1 MKTSLITLLC
11 VVAAGM
17 SAPVSAQVFDRARLR
32 AAATGQTV
40 VVDRAS
46 FRLIPAAVVQLADTT
61 RSTAAAQS
69 RGSAQTSAN
78 APVGRVDRY
87 AIYLDNTSAV
97 KAVARTTRSQPSATA
112 LAALETRSG
121 QLALLGASIKLFDT
135 TPAIARA
142 LATRTG
148 GRLLYASAIDGSAMI
163 GYDSA
168 MTALDHCRQLQGSN
182 GVGAIKPEVIVPAA
196 RPL

>member
-11 VVAAGM
+11 VVAASM

-46 FRLIPAAVVQLADTT
+46 FRLIPGAVVRLADAT
-61 RSTAAAQS
+61 RGAAAT
-69 RGSAQTSAN
+69 QTLTSTQTRTN
-78 APVGRVDRY
+78 TPVARVDRY
-87 AIYLDNTSAV
+87 AIYLDTSGAAD
-97 KAVARTTRSQPSATA
+97 AVARTTRSEPSATVV
-112 LAALETRSG
+112 AALETRSG
-121 QLALLGASIKLFDT
+121 QPALLGASIKLFDT

-148 GRLLYASAIDGSAMI
+148 GRLLYASATDGSAMI

-168 MTALDHCRQLQGSN
+168 MTALDNCRQLQDSH

>member
-11 VVAAGM
+11 VVAL
-17 SAPVSAQVFDRARLR
+17 SVCAPASAQVFDRARLR

-61 RSTAAAQS
+61 RGADATRSLKST
-69 RGSAQTSAN
+69 QTSAN
-78 APVGRVDRY
+78 APVARVDRY
-87 AIYLDNTSAV
+87 AIYLDNTSAL
-97 KAVARTTRSQPSATA
+97 KSVARTTRSEPSATVI
-112 LAALETRSG
+112 AALETRSG
-121 QLALLGASIKLFDT
+121 QLALLGASIKLFET
-135 TPAIARA
+135 TPAVAGA

-148 GRLLYASAIDGSAMI
+148 GSLLYASAIDGSAMI

-168 MTALDHCRQLQGSN
+168 MTALDNCRQLQGSS

>member
-11 VVAAGM
+11 VVAASM

-32 AAATGQTV
+32 SAATGQTV

-46 FRLIPAAVVQLADTT
+46 FRLIPGAMVRLTDAT
-61 RSTAAAQS
+61 RGAAAT
-69 RGSAQTSAN
+69 QTLTSTHARAN
-78 APVGRVDRY
+78 APVARVDRY
-87 AIYLDNTSAV
+87 AIYLDTSGAAD
-97 KAVARTTRSQPSATA
+97 AVARTTRSEPSATVV
-112 LAALETRSG
+112 AALETRSG
-121 QLALLGASIKLFDT
+121 QPALLGTSIKLFDT

-148 GRLLYASAIDGSAMI
+148 GRLLYASATDGSAMI

-168 MTALDHCRQLQGSN
+168 MTALDNCRQLQGSN

>member
-11 VVAAGM
+11 VVAASM

-46 FRLIPAAVVQLADTT
+46 FRLIPGAVVRLADAT
-61 RSTAAAQS
+61 RGAAAT
-69 RGSAQTSAN
+69 QTLTSTQTRTN
-78 APVGRVDRY
+78 APVARVDRY
-87 AIYLDNTSAV
+87 AIYLDTSGAAD
-97 KAVARTTRSQPSATA
+97 AVARTTRSEPSATVV
-112 LAALETRSG
+112 AALETRSG
-121 QLALLGASIKLFDT
+121 QPALLGASIKLFDT

-142 LATRTG
+142 LATHTG
-148 GRLLYASAIDGSAMI
+148 GRLLYASATDGSAMI

-168 MTALDHCRQLQGSN
+168 MTALDNCRQLQGSH
-182 GVGAIKPEVIVPAA
+182 GVGAIKPGVIVPAA

>member
-11 VVAAGM
+11 VVAASM

-46 FRLIPAAVVQLADTT
+46 FRLIPGAVVRLADAT
-61 RSTAAAQS
+61 RGAAAT
-69 RGSAQTSAN
+69 QTLTSTQTRTN
-78 APVGRVDRY
+78 APVARVDRY
-87 AIYLDNTSAV
+87 AIYLDTSGAAD
-97 KAVARTTRSQPSATA
+97 AVARTTRSEPSATVV
-112 LAALETRSG
+112 AALETRSG
-121 QLALLGASIKLFDT
+121 QPALLGASIKLFDT

-148 GRLLYASAIDGSAMI
+148 GRLLYASATDGSAMI

-168 MTALDHCRQLQGSN
+168 MTALDNCRQLQGSN
-182 GVGAIKPEVIVPAA
+182 GVGAIKPEVIVRAA

>member
-11 VVAAGM
+11 VVAVSL
-17 SAPVSAQVFDRARLR
+17 SAPASAQVFDRARLH

-40 VVDRAS
+40 VVGRAK
-46 FRLIPAAVVQLADTT
+46 FRLIPGAAVRLADAT
-61 RSTAAAQS
+61 RSTAAMQS
-69 RGSAQTSAN
+69 LRSTRTSAN
-78 APVGRVDRY
+78 APVARVDHY
-87 AIYLDNTSAV
+87 AIYLDSTSAV
-97 KAVARTTRSQPSATA
+97 DAVARTTRSEPSATVV
-112 LAALETRSG
+112 AALETRSG
-121 QLALLGASIKLFDT
+121 QPALLGASIKLFDT

-163 GYDSA
+163 GYASA
-168 MTALDHCRQLQGSN
+168 MTALDNCRQLQGSN

>member
-11 VVAAGM
+11 VVAASI
-17 SAPVSAQVFDRARLR
+17 SAPASAQVFDSARLH

-40 VVDRAS
+40 VVGRAN
-46 FRLIPAAVVQLADTT
+46 FRLIPGAVVRPVDAT
-61 RSTAAAQS
+61 RSAATMQS
-69 RGSAQTSAN
+69 LQGAQTSAT
-78 APVGRVDRY
+78 APVARVDRY

-97 KAVARTTRSQPSATA
+97 DSVARTTRSESSASVV
-112 LAALETRSG
+112 AALETRSG

-148 GRLLYASAIDGSAMI
+148 GRLIYASAIDGSAMI
-163 GYDSA
+163 GYDSVIA
-168 MTALDHCRQLQGSN
+168 ALDNCRQLQGSN
-182 GVGAIKPEVIVPAA
+182 GVGAIKPEVIVHTA

>member
-1 MKTSLITLLC
+1 MKTFLITLLC
-11 VVAAGM
+11 VVVASI
-17 SAPVSAQVFDRARLR
+17 SAPASAQVFDRTRLR

-40 VVDRAS
+40 VVGRAN
-46 FRLIPAAVVQLADTT
+46 FRLIPSAVVQLADAT
-61 RSTAAAQS
+61 RSTAATQS
-69 RGSAQTSAN
+69 PTSTQTSAT

-87 AIYLDNTSAV
+87 AIYLDNTSAM
-97 KAVARTTRSQPSATA
+97 ASVARTTRSQPSATV

-168 MTALDHCRQLQGSN
+168 MTALDNCRQLQGSN

>member
-1 MKTSLITLLC
+1 MKTSLIALLW
-11 VVAAGM
+11 VVAASM
-17 SAPVSAQVFDRARLR
+17 SAPASAQVFDRARLR

-46 FRLIPAAVVQLADTT
+46 FRLMPAAVVRLAEATRDTAAT
-61 RSTAAAQS
+61 QSPRST
-69 RGSAQTSAN
+69 QTSAN
-78 APVGRVDRY
+78 APVARVDRY
-87 AIYLDNTSAV
+87 AIYLDTNGAAD
-97 KAVARTTRSQPSATA
+97 AVARTTRSAASATVV
-112 LAALETRSG
+112 AALETRSG
-121 QLALLGASIKLFDT
+121 QPALLGTSIKLFDT

-148 GRLLYASAIDGSAMI
+148 GRLLYASATDGSAMI

-168 MTALDHCRQLQGSN
+168 MTALDNCCQLQGSN

>member
-11 VVAAGM
+11 VVAASM
-17 SAPVSAQVFDRARLR
+17 SAPASAQVFDRVRLR

-61 RSTAAAQS
+61 RGTAAT
-69 RGSAQTSAN
+69 QTLASTQASAN
-78 APVGRVDRY
+78 APVARVDRDALY
-87 AIYLDNTSAV
+87 RGTSGAAH
-97 KAVARTTRSQPSATA
+97 AVARTARSEPPATVV
-112 LAALETRSG
+112 AALETRSG
-121 QLALLGASIKLFDT
+121 QPALLGASIKLFET

-148 GRLLYASAIDGSAMI
+148 GRLIYASATDGSAMI
-163 GYDSA
+163 GYASA
-168 MTALDHCRQLQGSN
+168 MTALNNCRQLQGSN

>member
-11 VVAAGM
+11 VVAASM
-17 SAPVSAQVFDRARLR
+17 SAPASAQVFDRARLR

-46 FRLIPAAVVQLADTT
+46 FRLIPAAVVQLADTA
-61 RSTAAAQS
+61 RGTAAT
-69 RGSAQTSAN
+69 QTLASTQASAN
-78 APVGRVDRY
+78 APVARVDRY
-87 AIYLDNTSAV
+87 AIYLDTSGAAN
-97 KAVARTTRSQPSATA
+97 AVARTVRSEPPATVV
-112 LAALETRSG
+112 AALEMRSG
-121 QLALLGASIKLFDT
+121 QPALLGASIKLFET

-148 GRLLYASAIDGSAMI
+148 GRLIYASATDGSAMI
-163 GYDSA
+163 GYASA
-168 MTALDHCRQLQGSN
+168 MTALDNCRQLQGSN